1 MGWHWLIKLYRF
13 QAYDSMTHHLYIAL
27 CAHYPKSNHLSL
39 YTWEA
44 DQAFPGKSRSPL
56 YPSGSAL
63 SGLLHPCCT
72 QSQWVN
78 KNHLQQD
85 RDPPRR
91 PEYYSPARPST
102 AGWTVKCHTV
112 HSRSELENQ
121 AHFSKPFSKQPH
133 QYLFLRLLPYCFLCL
148 WGFVCL
154 SYLFINYCQFF
165 IPHRSEI
172 IWFLTC
178 FVLFHVV
185 QLFSRFIRGSI
196 LSFLW
201 LSSIPLYTPL
211 LLGLKPQASMQA
223 SLWGKPSEESR
234 DSGWLDRGLPGSQ
247 AHSLLCTVWHLTVQ
261 PAVLGLAGE

>member
-1 MGWHWLIKLYRF
+1 
-13 QAYDSMTHHLYIAL
+13 MTHHLYIAL
-27 CAHYPKSNHLSL
+27 RAHHPKSNHLSL
-39 YTWEA
+39 YTC
-44 DQAFPGKSRSPL
+44 PPL
-56 YPSGSAL
+56 
-63 SGLLHPCCT
+63 
-72 QSQWVN
+72 
-78 KNHLQQD
+78 
-85 RDPPRR
+85 
-91 PEYYSPARPST
+91 
-102 AGWTVKCHTV
+102 
-112 HSRSELENQ
+112 
-121 AHFSKPFSKQPH
+121 PFSKQPP

-154 SYLFINYCQFF
+154 SYLFTNYFQFF

-178 FVLFHVV
+178 FVLFHIAR
-185 QLFSRFIRGSI
+185 LFSRLIRGSI